1 MESWRLQ
8 RPLRLRVRPRMRS
21 DVDDKAVDR
30 KLVDDLVR
38 HVDCLAGLIGPRHL
52 GKPAA
57 LEAAAAYVERE
68 LAGAGYAPVRQRYDI
83 KGQEVANI
91 AAELPGGR
99 RIGEIV
105 VVGGALRFARRDAGG
120 GR

>member
-68 LAGAGYAPVRQRYDI
+68 LAGAGYAPYDSGMTSRG
-83 KGQEVANI
+83 K
-91 AAELPGGR
+91 R
-99 RIGEIV
+99 SRT
-105 VVGGALRFARRDAGG
+105 LRPSCRAGG
-120 GR
+120 G